1 MPTGAADAEDPTPAS
16 PADPG
21 SGGWRGWRAAAPVG
35 LFISLYEIGAH
46 FRGDDHGLHLLAD
59 LALTLVVNFIVAYAM
74 LWLIGRAFDRAA
86 PRAFPRWSGLTLAWA
101 QCTLAGWCLFTGATL
116 VRTLAIY
123 RIDPMPYLQGKIPLF
138 LLCLSASL
146 AALLLVA
153 TAAAARS
160 RAATHAWHA
169 EEMRRALGEREAMA
183 ARSALLQAQIEPHF
197 IFNAL
202 ANVRRLLRTDTGA
215 ARDLLGNLLRYLQEA
230 LPALRDG
237 VSTLG
242 REGELVRAYLAV
254 HQVRMGHRLRAVVD
268 IPPPL
273 AERNMPPMLLLTL
286 VENALKH
293 GLQPL
298 VEGGNIVVQA
308 AHEGARL
315 VIRVSDDGRGMG
327 SASGQGTGLANV
339 RARLRAAY
347 GAGASLTLAVNQPR
361 GVVATIAIPDPS

>member
-1 MPTGAADAEDPTPAS
+1 MPTATADAEDPTTAS

-21 SGGWRGWRAAAPVG
+21 TGAWRGWRAAALVG

-46 FRGDDHGLHLLAD
+46 FRQDVFGLRLLAD
-59 LALTLVVNFIVAYAM
+59 LTLTLVVNFIVAYAM

-86 PRAFPRWSGLTLAWA
+86 PRAVPRWSGMALALG
-101 QCTLAGWCLFTGATL
+101 QCVLAGWSLFTGATL
-116 VRTLAIY
+116 VRALAIY
-123 RIDPMPYLQGKIPLF
+123 RIDPTPYLHGKVPLF
-138 LLCLSASL
+138 LLCLSTSL
-146 AALLLVA
+146 AALVLVA
-153 TAAAARS
+153 TASAARS
-160 RAATHAWHA
+160 RAAAHAWQT

-202 ANVRRLLRTDTGA
+202 ANARRLLRTDTAA
-215 ARDLLGNLLRYLQEA
+215 ARALLGNLLRYLQEA

-254 HQVRMGHRLRAVVD
+254 HQVRMGERLQALVD
-268 IPPPL
+268 IPPAL
-273 AERNMPPMLLLTL
+273 AARSLPPMVLLTL

-308 AHEGARL
+308 RQEGARL

-327 SASGQGTGLANV
+327 SGSGQGTGLANV
-339 RARLRAAY
+339 RARLRATY
-347 GAGASLTLAVNQPR
+347 GAGATLTLAVNEPR
-361 GVVATIAIPDPS
+361 GVVATIAIPDPA